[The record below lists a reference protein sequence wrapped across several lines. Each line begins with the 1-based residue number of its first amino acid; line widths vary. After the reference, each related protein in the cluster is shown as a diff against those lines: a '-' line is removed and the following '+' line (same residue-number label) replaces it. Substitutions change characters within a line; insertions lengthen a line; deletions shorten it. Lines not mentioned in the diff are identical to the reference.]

1 MPCPLKTAAII
12 LLVLFPGYLSGKD
25 ELPAADT
32 SLINRQTREAYLMS
46 RKIPDLA
53 IHTARRALSASE
65 AVSYTKGIADA
76 SLALGMAYLAR
87 FRSGDSAFH
96 YNHRSLKLYTQLGNL
111 TGLGRACYA
120 LSYVHSIRGDLDS
133 AEVYSARSLDYFTR
147 AGDKRGMVN
156 ATSTLTYLT
165 KQKGD
170 LERARELARE
180 AIETAR
186 SIHDTL
192 LLADALNNLGNI
204 YKDMALFNHAI
215 DTYFEALELWEQKGD
230 SAGLSI
236 AYGSIGLMFYYQ
248 KEFDMALDYYRK
260 KLTITGKTNDLWEES
275 KTLNNMA
282 LIYNERKQ
290 YDSSLVCLQK
300 SLLLNERMN
309 YRSGIADVYYNLAN
323 TLLLMTRIDSA
334 FQYINRAVNMAWEI
348 NDPSLPDYLLV
359 LSQVHRA
366 RKNYQAALDPVLE
379 AYALAGS
386 QNKPLLRAQAAILIS
401 DLYSI
406 TGRKDLAYGYLKEY
420 HEINDS
426 ISNNELLNRIN
437 RIEIEYE
444 YRRKEEAAEFARMQE
459 RTGHENRIRQQGMY
473 LKGLVI
479 LFVLLGIIT
488 LLYFR
493 QSRIRARY
501 EKIDLEQRLLRAQL
515 NPHFIF
521 NSLCVVQEMI
531 LEDRP
536 RDAHVFLARIARLMR
551 NILENTMEE
560 YIPLEKEIETLRLY
574 LEVQEM
580 RFDPGFDYTL
590 QVEET
595 IDPGHYFVPPML
607 AQPSVENAIE
617 HGLRPLRGKGRLN
630 VSYRLKNGFMVLEV
644 EDNGVGRKAAG
655 QNRQGKLKKEPV
667 STRLTRKR
675 LEYYRKTLRK
685 KQIGFSIIDL
695 YEQDQ
700 AAGTRVIIN
709 LPCKKIY
716 S

>member
-1 MPCPLKTAAII
+1 MSRSART
-12 LLVLFPGYLSGKD
+12 LVLFLFL
-25 ELPAADT
+25 LPAGLRGKNTPPQADT
-32 SLINRQTREAYLMS
+32 TLINRQTREAYSIS
-46 RKIPDLA
+46 RKDPDLA
-53 IHTARRALSASE
+53 ILTAWRALSVSE
-65 AVSYTKGIADA
+65 EEGYTRGMADA

-96 YNHRSLKLYTQLGNL
+96 YNHRALKFYTQTGDL
-111 TGLGRACYA
+111 TGMGRACYA
-120 LSYVHSIRGDLDS
+120 LSYVHNIRGDPDS
-133 AEVYSARSLDYFTR
+133 SEVYSQCSLDYFTR

-156 ATSTLTYLT
+156 AISTLTYLT
-165 KQKGD
+165 KQKGN
-170 LERARELARE
+170 LQRARELAQE

-186 SIHDTL
+186 SIPDTL

-215 DTYFEALELWEQKGD
+215 DSYFEALELWEQKGD
-230 SAGLSI
+230 STGLSI

-248 KEFDMALDYYRK
+248 KEFGMALDYYRK
-260 KLTITGKTNDLWEES
+260 KLAITGKTNDLWEKS

-282 LIYNERKQ
+282 LIHNERKQ
-290 YDSSLVCLQK
+290 YDSSLVCLQE

-309 YRSGIADVYYNLAN
+309 YRSGIANAYYNLAN

-334 FQYINRAVNMAWEI
+334 NRCITRAVTMAREI

-366 RKNYQAALDPVLE
+366 KKDYRAALGHVRE
-379 AYALAGS
+379 AYLLAGD
-386 QNKPLLRAQAAILIS
+386 QNKPLLRAQAAILLS
-401 DLYSI
+401 DLYSL

-420 HEINDS
+420 NQINDS
-426 ISNNELLNRIN
+426 ISSNELLNRIN
-437 RIEIEYE
+437 RMEIEYE
-444 YRRKEEAAEFARMQE
+444 YRRKEEAAEYARMQE
-459 RTGHENRIRQQGMY
+459 RTASENRIRQQGMY
-473 LKGLVI
+473 LKGLII
-479 LFVLLGIIT
+479 LIILLGVIS

-493 QSRIRARY
+493 HSRIKARY
-501 EKIDLEQRLLRAQL
+501 EKVDLEQRLLRAQM

-521 NSLCVVQEMI
+521 NSLCAVQEMI
-531 LEDRP
+531 LEGRP
-536 RDAHVFLARIARLMR
+536 AEAQVFLARIARLMR

-595 IDPGHYFVPPML
+595 IDPVNYCVPPML
-607 AQPSVENAIE
+607 AQPCVENAIE
-617 HGLRPLRGKGRLN
+617 HGLRSLQGKGRLN
-630 VSYRLKNGFMVLEV
+630 ISYRLKNGFMVLEV

-655 QNRQGKLKKEPV
+655 ENRQGNIGKEPV

-685 KQIGFSIIDL
+685 RQIGFRIIDL
-695 YEQDQ
+695 YENDR
-700 AAGTRVIIN
+700 AAGTRVVMK
-709 LPCKKIY
+709 LPYRKIF